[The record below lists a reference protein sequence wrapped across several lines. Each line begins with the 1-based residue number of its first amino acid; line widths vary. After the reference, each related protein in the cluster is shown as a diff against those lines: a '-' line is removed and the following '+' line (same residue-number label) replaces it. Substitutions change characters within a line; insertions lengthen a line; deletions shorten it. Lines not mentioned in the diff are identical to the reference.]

1 MVKIQHCFMV
11 RENICYYST
20 KWLFIRGWKRAS
32 TACIPN
38 CCIIS
43 ICLQDLQ
50 PQVKLKL
57 LLSLFHI
64 GRRNLEAWKAQLDGI
79 LSVAKE
85 DSEPWVCMLAEL
97 IKTFPET
104 GMLLGLIS
112 EWVCQTYFCMNFIYT
127 PLKNYNSTELI
138 ALHY

>member
-1 MVKIQHCFMV
+1 MQLIL
-11 RENICYYST
+11 Y
-20 KWLFIRGWKRAS
+20 
-32 TACIPN
+32 
-38 CCIIS
+38 
-43 ICLQDLQ
+43 LQDLQ

-64 GRRNLEAWKAQLDGI
+64 GRRNLEAWKTQLDGI

-104 GMLLGLIS
+104 G
-112 EWVCQTYFCMNFIYT
+112 IYMVDYYEFF
-127 PLKNYNSTELI
+127 LYK
-138 ALHY
+138 AV

>member
-1 MVKIQHCFMV
+1 MGNYIV
-11 RENICYYST
+11 
-20 KWLFIRGWKRAS
+20 WRAFHFYNAS
-32 TACIPN
+32 VF
-38 CCIIS
+38 
-43 ICLQDLQ
+43 QDLQ

-64 GRRNLEAWKAQLDGI
+64 GRRNLEAWKTQLDGI

-104 GMLLGLIS
+104 GI
-112 EWVCQTYFCMNFIYT
+112 
-127 PLKNYNSTELI
+127 
-138 ALHY
+138 